1 MQSKPDRKKRLP
13 PAAQVLENRNN
24 REKGEIVAFLNLQ
37 EKLWFLVLECMPL
50 SKLESRV
57 KEMSEK
63 GFKHVVKEIVKK
75 DEGTNFFRRPQKFQ
89 QPTRQLQVP
98 PTCEINDGMKWE
110 FSVVDDIKVN
120 SESNY
125 MENRELHYFRYLPE
139 SYRQF
144 VIEPKTN
151 EERAI
156 SGAINLDP
164 LGIEDKN
171 LKENCTCSIHIEID
185 EETVKAYF
193 KPEFVPEEPEP
204 KKEKV
209 NFDILNTPVF
219 KEDKPEVP
227 VIQKFKPLPPTVMER
242 LMRTNR
248 KPIISKYFSYVEVI
262 RSIEK
267 NDNFPFEK
275 QYLTT
280 LKSLSTFSLSQRC
293 RKNEHH
299 LSISIYCHFILNK
312 NFHFDLFNS
321 HLSFFGWV

>member
-1 MQSKPDRKKRLP
+1 MFCRFCVMQSKPDRKKRLP
-13 PAAQVLENRNN
+13 PAAQVLESRNN

-37 EKLWFLVLECMPL
+37 EKFWFMVLECLPL

-57 KEMSEK
+57 KEMNEK

-75 DEGTNFFRRPQKFQ
+75 DEGSNFFRRPQKFQ

-110 FSVVDDIKVN
+110 FAVVDDIKV
-120 SESNY
+120 STDSNY

-156 SGAINLDP
+156 CGAINLDP
-164 LGIEDKN
+164 VGIEDKN
-171 LKENCTCSIHIEID
+171 LRDNCTCSIQIEID
-185 EETVKAYF
+185 EETAKAYF

-219 KEDKPEVP
+219 KEEKPEAP
-227 VIQKFKPLPPTVMER
+227 VIQKFKPLPPSVMER
-242 LMRTNR
+242 LMKTNR
-248 KPIISKYFSYVEVI
+248 KPIISEYIFKRRTITLLQRIFFFYKERCFYLLIQHIFKSLAHQSCINIKLNLRSFHLTPVPIEL
-262 RSIEK
+262 SIE
-267 NDNFPFEK
+267 
-275 QYLTT
+275 
-280 LKSLSTFSLSQRC
+280 
-293 RKNEHH
+293 
-299 LSISIYCHFILNK
+299 
-312 NFHFDLFNS
+312 
-321 HLSFFGWV
+321 

>member
-13 PAAQVLENRNN
+13 PAAQVLESRSN

-37 EKLWFLVLECMPL
+37 EKLWFLILECMPL
-50 SKLESRV
+50 SKLESRA

-63 GFKHVVKEIVKK
+63 GFKYVVKDIVKR
-75 DEGTNFFRRPQKFQ
+75 EETTNVFRHRSQKFQ
-89 QPTRQLQVP
+89 QPAKQLQVS
-98 PTCEINDGMKWE
+98 PTCEINDGMKWD
-110 FSVVDDIKVN
+110 FSVVDDIKV
-120 SESNY
+120 STESNY

-164 LGIEDKN
+164 VGIEDNN
-171 LKENCTCSIHIEID
+171 LRDNCTCSIQINID

-219 KEDKPEVP
+219 KEEKPEVP
-227 VIQKFKPLPPTVMER
+227 VIQKFKPLPPSVMER
-242 LMRTNR
+242 LMKTSR
-248 KPIISKYFSYVEVI
+248 KPIISKYSLFLESQCTFTSKHNNVFNALICHLFLLKRMYGIVDRRI
-262 RSIEK
+262 Y
-267 NDNFPFEK
+267 NDN
-275 QYLTT
+275 
-280 LKSLSTFSLSQRC
+280 
-293 RKNEHH
+293 
-299 LSISIYCHFILNK
+299 
-312 NFHFDLFNS
+312 
-321 HLSFFGWV
+321 